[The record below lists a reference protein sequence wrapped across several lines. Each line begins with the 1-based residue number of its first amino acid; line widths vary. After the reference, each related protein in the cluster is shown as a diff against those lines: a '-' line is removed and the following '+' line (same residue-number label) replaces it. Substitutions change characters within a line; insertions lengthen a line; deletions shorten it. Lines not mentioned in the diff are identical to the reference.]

1 MWCHYWEILET
12 DIIKL
17 TESLFTLIPLLRSSA
32 TRSDIAAPEG
42 PGIAEEEHNGE
53 DDDADDTNK
62 EALHLEPPLAAEPV
76 LQHLRDCI
84 TEHINTP
91 ASVASGMSGLSHK
104 VSTFVWQSAL
114 GVPTMR
120 ALKLFLASFMAMTSD
135 FGTEIGI
142 AGFEAESLESLLP
155 SWFHLPRGEPEVDG
169 RARQD
174 EGDIEYD
181 CEMPDCSSSATVE
194 RDVMS
199 ADESAHD
206 EATERESQKQEHM
219 RWQWRL
225 QSLRLPHHR
234 ALVSFQIACP
244 SAECSTWYTTSCWT

>member
-1 MWCHYWEILET
+1 MLG
-12 DIIKL
+12 
-17 TESLFTLIPLLRSSA
+17 SSA

-62 EALHLEPPLAAEPV
+62 EALHLEPPLAAEPF

-206 EATERESQKQEHM
+206 EATEREPEAGAHEMAVAPPEPPVAPPSST
-219 RWQWRL
+219 RV
-225 QSLRLPHHR
+225 LPNCLPISGMQH
-234 ALVSFQIACP
+234 LVHNLLLDVTIIKYNKD
-244 SAECSTWYTTSCWT
+244 STVSYRQ